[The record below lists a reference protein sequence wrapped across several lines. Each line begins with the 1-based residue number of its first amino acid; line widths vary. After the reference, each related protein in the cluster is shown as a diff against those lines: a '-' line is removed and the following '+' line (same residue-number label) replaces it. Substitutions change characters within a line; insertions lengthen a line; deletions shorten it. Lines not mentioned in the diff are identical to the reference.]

1 LATILAA
8 TLPAAKTKF
17 RKVKA
22 LEEKG
27 FVYIIVN
34 CRVKKI
40 IINLGL
46 LALEK

>member
-1 LATILAA
+1 LAA

-22 LEEKG
+22 LVKKG
-27 FVYIIVN
+27 FVYIILFVN
-34 CRVKKI
+34 CRVRKI

-46 LALEK
+46 LA